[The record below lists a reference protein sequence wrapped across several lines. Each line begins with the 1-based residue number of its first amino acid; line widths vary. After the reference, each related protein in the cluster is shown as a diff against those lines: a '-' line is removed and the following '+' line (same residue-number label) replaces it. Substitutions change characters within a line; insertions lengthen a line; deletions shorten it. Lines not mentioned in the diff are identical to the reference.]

1 MRHFLAAFLWLSL
14 AMIHQV
20 HRTESRSSL
29 KIGDPQISRAPDLGS
44 VDMKA
49 DDRSTVSDAAVKRK
63 IYLEEDLVCNC
74 NDYCLDSESSE
85 LDVSKPFCL
94 LMIFVISM

>member
-1 MRHFLAAFLWLSL
+1 
-14 AMIHQV
+14 MIHQI

-29 KIGDPQISRAPDLGS
+29 KIGGPQISRAPELGS
-44 VDMKA
+44 VDIKV

-63 IYLEEDLVCNC
+63 IYLEEDLVCDC

-85 LDVSKPFCL
+85 LDVSKRFCL
-94 LMIFVISM
+94 LMIFVIYM